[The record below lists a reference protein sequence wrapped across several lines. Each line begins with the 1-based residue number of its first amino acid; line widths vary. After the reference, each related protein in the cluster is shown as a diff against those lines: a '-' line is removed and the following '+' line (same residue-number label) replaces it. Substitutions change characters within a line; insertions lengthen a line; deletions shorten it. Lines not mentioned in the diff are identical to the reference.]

1 MHHHLFLFVLT
12 MAIVAGAGC
21 GQIKTQE
28 NAEAKTLT
36 AENAK
41 TAENKDIIK
50 NSAYSAVS
58 AVNWVPASPGR
69 NPHAMRQERS
79 ERTGISNG
87 AGSRTAATDQSMA
100 DNEPPLLL
108 GDEPPLSVDNS
119 PNAGPGADNS
129 RCFVCHVN
137 YMQEVLAA
145 RHARANIG
153 CKDCH
158 GEGDAHIADES
169 WASGG
174 TGTPPDI
181 MYPRAKINAAC
192 MTCHPK
198 DKIDT
203 EQHQV
208 LFASTAEGKVCTDC
222 HGNHRL
228 THRRCKWK

>member
-1 MHHHLFLFVLT
+1 
-12 MAIVAGAGC
+12 
-21 GQIKTQE
+21 
-28 NAEAKTLT
+28 
-36 AENAK
+36 
-41 TAENKDIIK
+41 
-50 NSAYSAVS
+50 
-58 AVNWVPASPGR
+58 
-69 NPHAMRQERS
+69 MRQERS

-100 DNEPPLLL
+100 DNESPLLL
-108 GDEPPLSVDNS
+108 GDEPPLLVDNS

-137 YMQEVLAA
+137 YIQEVLGA